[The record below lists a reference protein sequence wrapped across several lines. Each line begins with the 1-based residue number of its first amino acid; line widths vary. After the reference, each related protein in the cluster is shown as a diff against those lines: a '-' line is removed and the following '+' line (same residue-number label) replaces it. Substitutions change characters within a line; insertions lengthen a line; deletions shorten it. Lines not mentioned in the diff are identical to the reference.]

1 MRASRA
7 GVAAN
12 IRDRVLR
19 SRDRFWRPADF
30 DGSPEA
36 VAQALHRL
44 RVDGE
49 LLHVRKGLYWR
60 GTKTMLGMAPPSAD
74 ALVKAV
80 APERRGVGPT
90 GASAANALGL
100 STQIPQRPAFAVPTR
115 VPESLPAGV
124 DMVSRTGCRN
134 RVAANARPAEVALLE
149 VLRDWNALVELDDAE
164 ATGIIKSHLDHG
176 ALRADALTKVAAT
189 EPAPVRNGLATLLA
203 NCGYGPD
210 ARNVNGAA
218 SMVGMMSA

>member
-1 MRASRA
+1 MSASRA

-12 IRDRVLR
+12 VRDRVLR

-30 DGSPEA
+30 TGSPEA

-44 RVDGE
+44 RTSDE

-60 GTKTMLGMAPPSAD
+60 GTRTMLGMAPPSAD

-80 APERRGVGPT
+80 VPERRGVGPA

-100 STQIPQRPAFAVPTR
+100 STQIPRRPAFAVPAR

-124 DMVSRTGCRN
+124 DIVSRTGCRN
-134 RVAANARPAEVALLE
+134 RVAAKANLAEVALLE
-149 VLRDWNALVELDDAE
+149 VLRDWNALVEVDDAE
-164 ATGIIKSHLDHG
+164 ATGIIKSHLDQG
-176 ALRADALTKVAAT
+176 ALRAQALTKMAAT
-189 EPAPVRNGLATLLA
+189 EPAPVRDGLVRLLA
-203 NCGYGPD
+203 NCGYGLD
-210 ARNVNGAA
+210 ATNVGGATRIT
-218 SMVGMMSA
+218 GMMPA

>member
-1 MRASRA
+1 MRASRS

-44 RVDGE
+44 KVDGE

-74 ALVKAV
+74 TLVKAV
-80 APERRGVGPT
+80 ASERRGVGPT
-90 GASAANALGL
+90 GASAANTLGL
-100 STQIPQRPAFAVPTR
+100 STQIPRRPAFAVPAR

-149 VLRDWNALVELDDAE
+149 VLRDWSALVEVDDAE

-176 ALRADALTKVAAT
+176 ALRAGALTKVAAT

-203 NCGYGPD
+203 NCGYGSD
-210 ARNVNGAA
+210 AANIGIAA
-218 SMVGMMSA
+218 SISGMMSA